1 MPPGPGLLQGFQA
14 GGGGTQGTAEEVS
27 ILILM
32 LGKIIISATFTSTST
47 STIVLQNIKYKIA
60 KFYVKPETRRG
71 CTEYDARLE
80 DILES

>member
-32 LGKIIISATFTSTST
+32 LGKIIISATST

-60 KFYVKPETRRG
+60 KFYLKPETRRG

-80 DILES
+80 DILESWR